1 MNERVHKSA
10 APVRLKVLVP
20 LVLGA
25 VAAACFLV
33 SVVVLGLITQARGP
47 IEEHLPRIGFLMLAS
62 FGGMLLLFSAAWA
75 VLHLW
80 IVRPIQVLTSETE
93 TLALTHQN
101 RALLMPSRHAL
112 ERLPRV
118 VEQLAQKLAAAR
130 AGTAEAIAG
139 ATQRAEEQ
147 KSWLEAILLGLTEG
161 IIVCNLEHRI
171 LLYNQAAAR
180 ILNMRDALGLGRSLF
195 GLLTSEPILQTLELL
210 RPSGQEAGKSAPDPT
225 QSGSEQ
231 QSHRF
236 VCATVDVGTLL
247 ETV

>member
-20 LVLGA
+20 VVLGA

-62 FGGMLLLFSAAWA
+62 FGGTLLLFSAAWA

-130 AGTAEAIAG
+130 AGTAEAITG

-180 ILNMRDALGLGRSLF
+180 ILNMRDALGSWSVPVRPAHWRADPADPRTVAAVRAGGRQKRARPDWERERAAES
-195 GLLTSEPILQTLELL
+195 PL
-210 RPSGQEAGKSAPDPT
+210 RL
-225 QSGSEQ
+225 
-231 QSHRF
+231 RNR
-236 VCATVDVGTLL
+236 
-247 ETV
+247 